1 MHINF
6 LHLSSL
12 MLWHHGYGRPAG
24 LKLYPVTCLC
34 VEITAKVVNNPHTGK
49 NYTSEKGEKR
59 QAHSIG
65 FLRVENRFV
74 EPRTANVR
82 QREVAEEGGRGWSFI
97 IFVSPGRKGRWAGR
111 EGLSYKL
118 SVGGINVAL
127 LVKAGRGEPA
137 RSMLVGVPVCSHCLS
152 TVISGC

>member
-1 MHINF
+1 MCGNYCK
-6 LHLSSL
+6 
-12 MLWHHGYGRPAG
+12 GGEQPAHRQ
-24 LKLYPVTCLC
+24 
-34 VEITAKVVNNPHTGK
+34 KVHFRERK
-49 NYTSEKGEKR
+49 KR

-65 FLRVENRFV
+65 FLGVENRLV

-111 EGLSYKL
+111 GGLSYKL

>member
-1 MHINF
+1 M
-6 LHLSSL
+6 
-12 MLWHHGYGRPAG
+12 
-24 LKLYPVTCLC
+24 
-34 VEITAKVVNNPHTGK
+34 
-49 NYTSEKGEKR
+49 
-59 QAHSIG
+59 
-65 FLRVENRFV
+65 
-74 EPRTANVR
+74 
-82 QREVAEEGGRGWSFI
+82 AEEGGRGWSFI

-111 EGLSYKL
+111 GGGLSYKL